1 MMADRATM
9 EADRQNSKGGARAA
23 GCPRAGQ
30 ADCCRAP
37 RRSCRDRVSA
47 RQRAPAPGWICALAL
62 AIACLLAGAPRL
74 QALTV
79 FDPANHVQ
87 NVLQAARALE
97 QITHQLAMLDH
108 MARNIADLGH
118 SALPEIAAALD
129 QIAILMRQAEGI
141 SFVLHEAEA
150 AWERHYPKH
159 YAIGHPHGALLEDA
173 RQRWSHAVDG
183 YRHALRLQAEIA
195 AATQIDLA
203 DLSELV
209 TRSDQALGNL
219 QAAQAGNELM
229 ALMIKQQLQQQSLA
243 AAQYRAATLGAARQL
258 IGQEQARRHLQ
269 SFLGSP
275 VLDGERR

>member
-1 MMADRATM
+1 MT
-9 EADRQNSKGGARAA
+9 
-23 GCPRAGQ
+23 
-30 ADCCRAP
+30 
-37 RRSCRDRVSA
+37 A
-47 RQRAPAPGWICALAL
+47 RQRRRVASPMR
-62 AIACLLAGAPRL
+62 AIARAIVLIIALLAAGAPRL
-74 QALTV
+74 AALTV
-79 FDPANHVQ
+79 FDPTNHVQ

-118 SALPEIAAALD
+118 SALPEIAAALN
-129 QIAILMRQAEGI
+129 QITILMQQAEGI

-159 YAIGHPHGALLEDA
+159 YPPGHAHDALLEDA

-195 AATQIDLA
+195 TATQIDLA
-203 DLSELV
+203 NLGDLV
-209 TRSDQALGNL
+209 TRSDQAIGNL

-243 AAQYRAATLGAARQL
+243 AAQYRAATLSQARQL

-269 SFLGSP
+269 NFLGRP
-275 VLDGERR
+275 DGDGERR